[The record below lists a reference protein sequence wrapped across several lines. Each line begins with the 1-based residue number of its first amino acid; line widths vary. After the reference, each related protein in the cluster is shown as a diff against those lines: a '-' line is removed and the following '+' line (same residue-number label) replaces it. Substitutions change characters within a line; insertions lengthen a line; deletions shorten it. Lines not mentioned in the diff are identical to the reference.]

1 MFCFIIFQIATAV
14 SIFFSLYF
22 WSDFGGLSE
31 KGKTKGKRRKKP
43 NFIVSFAKAY
53 SKSHKFHCYQ
63 LHFLEPTSRP
73 VKIQVN
79 QKELLTD

>member
-1 MFCFIIFQIATAV
+1 MFCFVIFQIATAV

-43 NFIVSFAKAY
+43 NFIVSFARAY
-53 SKSHKFHCYQ
+53 SKMSQ
-63 LHFLEPTSRP
+63 IPLLPIAFLGANKLSS
-73 VKIQVN
+73 
-79 QKELLTD
+79 